1 MFNSYEEQFVTE
13 IQEIQEE
20 QITIRFD
27 FPKNQGAPWTRTLIL
42 RQLGFGVVAIIG
54 MNPDEA
60 QVGDIVVELMH
71 NGFYMKAQV
80 WVKM

>member
-1 MFNSYEEQFVTE
+1 
-13 IQEIQEE
+13 
-20 QITIRFD
+20 
-27 FPKNQGAPWTRTLIL
+27 
-42 RQLGFGVVAIIG
+42 LGFGVVAIIG